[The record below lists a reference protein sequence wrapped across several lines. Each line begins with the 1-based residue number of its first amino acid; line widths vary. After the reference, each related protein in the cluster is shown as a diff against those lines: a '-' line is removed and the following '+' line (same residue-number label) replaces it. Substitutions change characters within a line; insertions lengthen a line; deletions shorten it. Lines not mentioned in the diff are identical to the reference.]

1 METFGEVLF
10 ILALIALLL
19 LAAVAIADWVI
30 Q

>member
-1 METFGEVLF
+1 METLGEVLF

-19 LAAVAIADWVI
+19 LAAVAIADWLI